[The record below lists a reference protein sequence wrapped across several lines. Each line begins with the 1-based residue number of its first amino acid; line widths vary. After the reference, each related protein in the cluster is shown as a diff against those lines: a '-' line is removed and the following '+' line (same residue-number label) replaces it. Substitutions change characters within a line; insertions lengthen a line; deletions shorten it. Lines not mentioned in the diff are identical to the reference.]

1 MTNSE
6 HIGQRLRAARERAG
20 MTQAEAAV
28 ELGVSRPIL
37 IAIEKG
43 TRNATAAE
51 LVKLAELYDRPLSE
65 VLRPSEPPVAIGAR
79 FRTALASTPGAE
91 EIEHSIQE
99 LERNADHYLDLLRRS
114 ASSLPGHSPGARLVD
129 GLDTSVAAET
139 LAMDERTRLGLGD
152 GPVDRL
158 RETLEIEVGLRIFVI
173 RLPRNIS
180 GLFVYLDPLGGCVAV
195 NANHPRERRR
205 WTKAHEYAHF
215 IVNRN
220 KPEITEIPG
229 RKRLSESERFADAFA
244 ANFLMPRTGLIR
256 RFSELKRSKAGRV
269 TPASLVQLAHSYG
282 VSVQAMTI
290 RIEDLG
296 LIPAGTWDKLK
307 DHDFQPRKAA
317 ERLGIPRKQ
326 DAAEA
331 FPVHYRSLAAQLYAD
346 AEISESQLARYLDTD
361 IVGARQAYQELTATS
376 DIGDDGTAQIFDL
389 RGSD

>member
-6 HIGQRLRAARERAG
+6 HTGQRLRSARERAG
-20 MTQAEAAV
+20 LTQAEAAV
-28 ELGVSRPIL
+28 ELGVSRPLL

-43 TRNATAAE
+43 TRDATPAE
-51 LVKLAELYDRPLSE
+51 LVKLAELYGRPLSE
-65 VLRPSEPPVAIGAR
+65 ILRPSEPPAAIGAR
-79 FRTALASTPGAE
+79 FRTALATTPGAQ

-114 ASSLPGHSPGARLVD
+114 SSSLPGHSPAARPVD
-129 GLDTSVAAET
+129 GLDTNVAAET
-139 LAMDERTRLGLGD
+139 LALDERTRLGLGD
-152 GPVDRL
+152 GPIDRL
-158 RETLEIEVGLRIFVI
+158 RETLEIEVGLRVFVLP
-173 RLPRNIS
+173 LPRNIS

-256 RFSELKRSKAGRV
+256 RFNELKRSKAERV

-282 VSVQAMTI
+282 VSAQAMTL
-290 RIEDLG
+290 RLEDLSM
-296 LIPAGTWDKLK
+296 IPAGTWDKLK

-317 ERLGIPRKQ
+317 EQLGIQQQRESI
-326 DAAEA
+326 EA
-331 FPVHYRSLAAQLYAD
+331 FPVHYRSLAVQLYAD
-346 AEISESQLARYLDTD
+346 AEISESQLSQYLDTD
-361 IVGARQAYQELTATS
+361 IVGARQAYQELTTTS
-376 DIGDDGTAQIFDL
+376 DIGDDGMAQIFDL